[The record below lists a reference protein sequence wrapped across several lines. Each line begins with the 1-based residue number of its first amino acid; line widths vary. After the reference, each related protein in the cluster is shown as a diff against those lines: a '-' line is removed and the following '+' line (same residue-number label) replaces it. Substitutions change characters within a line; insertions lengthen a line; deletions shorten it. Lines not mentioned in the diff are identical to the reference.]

1 MNRRLMALAA
11 VLALLAAACGGSS
24 DPSAD
29 KGGVTIARPLAYSLT
44 GDVDLDY
51 QVEMD
56 TQMTTTFG
64 DAFRALDPSMP
75 GSMDMTME
83 MKFQTGYRISPAD
96 EPGTYRVTMD
106 VSDLNLGGGSVTMGS
121 DSFDFS
127 DLPQG
132 DLNDVLD
139 QQVTEVSYIITD
151 QGEVLTMEIAGV
163 PIDVSGILGGTSTGS
178 ATGQMFGPQLP
189 DGPVDIGDTWTTVSE
204 EQLPGMDPI
213 VTEQTH
219 TIMGRED
226 KGGYDTWLIKTES
239 STAAYTITWDD
250 LVTMAEALGGIG
262 ELGIDEGMPP
272 AFTMSMRS
280 SPTGSTSYTWFEP
293 DLGVTVAQDVTG
305 HVSMSMEMSGL
316 PNTGGRAVGMNMNGS
331 THMYMELVP

>member
-1 MNRRLMALAA
+1 MNRRLMVLAA
-11 VLALLAAACGGSS
+11 VVALVAAACGGSS

-29 KGGVTIARPLAYSLT
+29 KSGVVVARPLAYSLT
-44 GDVDLDY
+44 GDVALDY
-51 QVEMD
+51 KVEMD

-64 DAFRALDPSMP
+64 DAFRSLDPSMP
-75 GSMDMTME
+75 GSMDMSME
-83 MKFQTGYRISPAD
+83 MEFLTGYQISAGD

-106 VSDLNLGGGSVTMGS
+106 VSDMKLGDGSVKMGS

-132 DLNDVLD
+132 ELDSVMD

-189 DGPVDIGDTWTTVSE
+189 DGAVNVGDTWTTVSE

-213 VTEQTH
+213 ITEQTH
-219 TIMGRED
+219 TITGRED
-226 KGGYDTWLIKTES
+226 KNGYDVWVIKTES
-239 STAAYTITWDD
+239 STGAYTITWDD

-262 ELGIDEGMPP
+262 ELGIDESMPP

-280 SPTGSTSYTWFEP
+280 APTGSTSYTWFEP

-305 HVSMSMEMSGL
+305 RVSMTMEMSGL
-316 PNTGGRAVGMNMNGS
+316 PNTGGRAMSMSVNGS
-331 THMYMELVP
+331 TQMYMELVP